1 MTTDFLSFNLRPELT
16 QAITELGFVEAT
28 PIQSEMIP
36 MMMTGVDVI
45 GQAQT
50 GTGKTAAFGLPI
62 LNNLQTGNR
71 SPQALIMAPTRE
83 LALQVAEAMITFG
96 KGMRVRIA
104 AVYGGAPYQR
114 QINEL
119 RRGVDIVV
127 GTPGRMIDLIDKG
140 VLDLS
145 DIKSVVLDEA
155 DEMLSMGF
163 VEDIE
168 RILSETPGDRQT
180 ALFSATMPMAIR
192 RLADKYM
199 RDPQSITI
207 EKERVTVEAI
217 EQVYYLVNENE
228 KSAVLSRLFEVE
240 PITSALIFVRTRAG
254 SSELASELSNR
265 GFPSEALNG
274 DLNQDARERTLNR
287 FKGGQVK
294 VLVATDVAARGLD
307 IDDIS
312 HVFNYDLPD
321 DHEVYVHRIGRTGRA
336 GRKGVAISLA
346 TVYEKRRIKDIERFA
361 RTKLRLGEVPT
372 RETIVEKREKELVE
386 QIGIWMAR
394 GRCKSERVIVE
405 KMVAEGID
413 PLEIA
418 AVALKIARA
427 EEKQRP
433 IADVNPVPEYDGN
446 SRGGRN
452 SRSGGRR
459 DFGDRRSSGG
469 GSNSGS
475 GNYSSNRSSSFGS
488 GATGSSK
495 TREDKPHFAN
505 KNHEGFPGAKFGSK
519 SHESGMVRL
528 SMSIGKSHGIRP
540 SDIVGAIAYHADIPG
555 NSIGKIF
562 IEDQHTL
569 VDVPEQ
575 YVNQVLDKK
584 GKYNIRKQPFTVEK
598 A

>member
-1 MTTDFLSFNLRPELT
+1 MTTEFLSFNLRPELT
-16 QAITELGFVEAT
+16 QAIIDLGFVEAT
-28 PIQSEMIP
+28 PIQEEMIP
-36 MMMTGVDVI
+36 LMMTGADVI

-62 LNNLQTGNR
+62 LHNLQFGSR
-71 SPQALIMAPTRE
+71 APQALIMAPTRE
-83 LALQVAEAMITFG
+83 LALQVSEAMLSFG
-96 KGMRVRIA
+96 KEMRVRIS

-127 GTPGRMIDLIDKG
+127 GTPGRLIDLIDKK

-145 DIKSVVLDEA
+145 EIKCVVLDEA

-168 RILSETPGDRQT
+168 RILSETPSERQT
-180 ALFSATMPMAIR
+180 ALFSATMPMPIR
-192 RLADKYM
+192 KLADKYM
-199 RDPQSITI
+199 REPQSITI
-207 EKERVTVEAI
+207 QKEKVTVDAI
-217 EQVYYLVNENE
+217 EQIYYLVNEHE
-228 KSAVLSRLFEVE
+228 KSAVLSRLFEME
-240 PITSALIFVRTRAG
+240 PVTSALIFVRTRAG
-254 SSELASELSNR
+254 TGELASELSNR

-287 FKGGQVK
+287 FKSGQVK

-336 GRKGVAISLA
+336 GKKGVAMSLT

-361 RTKLRLGEVPT
+361 RTKLKQGVIPT
-372 RETIVEKREKELVE
+372 REEIMEKREKELVE
-386 QIGIWMAR
+386 QLHVWMAR
-394 GRCKSERVIVE
+394 GRCKAERVIVE
-405 KMVAEGID
+405 QLVEEGID

-427 EEKQRP
+427 EEKQRS
-433 IADVNPVPEYDGN
+433 IADVNPVPEFDEMRR
-446 SRGGRN
+446 SGRN
-452 SRSGGRR
+452 SRPNGRR
-459 DFGDRRSSGG
+459 EYGDRRPSAGASTGA
-469 GSNSGS
+469 
-475 GNYSSNRSSSFGS
+475 GNYSKPSAAFSAPKGRD
-488 GATGSSK
+488 
-495 TREDKPHFAN
+495 DKNHFAN
-505 KNHEGFPGAKFGSK
+505 KNHDGFPGAKFGVK

-528 SMSIGKSHGIRP
+528 SMSIGKSHGVRP

-555 NSIGKIF
+555 NTIGKIY

-575 YVNQVLDKK
+575 YVEQVLAKK

-598 A
+598 AN